1 MEVALGFLIAFIIA
15 ITGVGAGT
23 ITAPLLILL
32 LHVPVAISVGTALAY
47 STIVKAVVVPVQ
59 IIRKQVAWRVLGI
72 MLLGGLP
79 GVILGSLLFR
89 RYAAV
94 GGHAIFY
101 ALLGVII
108 VFSATWHLYRHF
120 RPHAFSSEKS
130 TRHAAITALMFP
142 IAAEV
147 GFASSGAGA
156 MGTLVLMGLSSL
168 DAATVVG
175 TDLAFAFCMTLV
187 GTGIHFAGG
196 PFDTGLLLRLVIGG
210 VLGAATGSI
219 VAPRVPSR
227 QLRLAL
233 SVGLVLLGLGFC
245 YRAFTMEA
253 AGHARNSLSEA
264 ATHVSRD
271 FGISDSSYRMPQK

>member
-23 ITAPLLILL
+23 ITAPMLILV

-47 STIVKAVVVPVQ
+47 STIVKAVVVPLQ
-59 IIRKQVAWRVLGI
+59 IIRKQVAWKVLGI

-79 GVILGSLLFR
+79 GVVAGALLFR

-94 GGHAIFY
+94 GSHAIFY
-101 ALLGVII
+101 AVLGLII
-108 VFSATWHLYRHF
+108 VLSAAWHLYRHF
-120 RPHAFSSEKS
+120 RPHSFSGERP
-130 TRHAAITALMFP
+130 TRLGVIGALMFP

-156 MGTLVLMGLSSL
+156 MGTLVLMSLSSL
-168 DAATVVG
+168 DAAKVVG
-175 TDLAFAFCMTLV
+175 TDLAFAFCMTLT

-196 PFDTGLLLRLVIGG
+196 NFDTTLLVKLVIGG
-210 VLGAATGSI
+210 VLGAATGSW
-219 VAPRVPSR
+219 VAPRLPSR

-233 SVGLVLLGLGFC
+233 SVCLVLLGVTFC
-245 YRAFTMEA
+245 YKAFAMDA
-253 AGHARNSLSEA
+253 AARTQTANQIA
-264 ATHVSRD
+264 AR
-271 FGISDSSYRMPQK
+271 IR

>member
-59 IIRKQVAWRVLGI
+59 IARKQVAWRVLGI

-89 RYAAV
+89 RYADV
-94 GGHAIFY
+94 GGHAVFY
-101 ALLGVII
+101 ALLGLIL
-108 VFSATWHLYRHF
+108 VFSAAWHLYRHF
-120 RPHAFSSEKS
+120 RPHAFSAEKP
-130 TRHAAITALMFP
+130 TRKGAIAALMFP

-168 DAATVVG
+168 DAAKVVG
-175 TDLAFAFCMTLV
+175 TDLAFAFCMTLT

-196 PFDTGLLLRLVIGG
+196 HSDTGLLLRLVIGG

-233 SVGLVLLGLGFC
+233 SVGVVLLGLSFC
-245 YRAFTMEA
+245 YRAFTMDVV
-253 AGHARNSLSEA
+253 GHARISLSEA
-264 ATHVSRD
+264 ATHMSRN
-271 FGISDSSYRMPQK
+271 FGIVDSSYRMPQK

>member
-23 ITAPLLILL
+23 ITAPMLILV

-59 IIRKQVAWRVLGI
+59 ILRKQVAWRVLGI

-79 GVILGSLLFR
+79 GVVAGSLLFR

-94 GGHAIFY
+94 GGHATFY
-101 ALLGVII
+101 AVLGLII
-108 VFSATWHLYRHF
+108 VFSAAWHLYRHF
-120 RPHAFSSEKS
+120 RPHSFSGERP
-130 TRHAAITALMFP
+130 TRPAAIAALMFP

-168 DAATVVG
+168 DAAKVVG
-175 TDLAFAFCMTLV
+175 TDLAFAFCMTLT
-187 GTGIHFAGG
+187 GTGLHFASG
-196 PFDTGLLLRLVIGG
+196 FYNSALLVRLVIGG
-210 VLGAATGSI
+210 VLGAVAGSM

-233 SVGLVLLGLGFC
+233 SVCLVLLGLSFC
-245 YRAFTMEA
+245 YRAFAKEA
-253 AGHARNSLSEA
+253 VGVRSSISAQVAAR
-264 ATHVSRD
+264 VSR
-271 FGISDSSYRMPQK
+271 GLPLASKQ

>member
-23 ITAPLLILL
+23 ITAPMLILV

-79 GVILGSLLFR
+79 GVVAGSLLFR
-89 RYAAV
+89 RYASV
-94 GGHAIFY
+94 GNHSIFY
-101 ALLGVII
+101 AVLGLII

-120 RPHAFSSEKS
+120 RPHSFAGERR
-130 TRHAAITALMFP
+130 TRLGWIAALMFP

-168 DAATVVG
+168 DAAKVVG
-175 TDLAFAFCMTLV
+175 TDLAFAFCMTLT
-187 GTGIHFAGG
+187 GSGIHFASGF
-196 PFDTGLLLRLVIGG
+196 FDPALLLRLVIGG
-210 VLGAATGSI
+210 VLGAVAGSW
-219 VAPRVPSR
+219 VAPNVPSR

-233 SVGLVLLGLGFC
+233 SVCLVVLGLTFC
-245 YRAFTMEA
+245 YRAFGQDIGGVRA
-253 AGHARNSLSEA
+253 SIA
-264 ATHVSRD
+264 SRVA
-271 FGISDSSYRMPQK
+271 SR

>member
-1 MEVALGFLIAFIIA
+1 MEVALGFLIAFVIA

-23 ITAPLLILL
+23 ITAPLLILV

-59 IIRKQVAWRVLGI
+59 IVRKQVAWRVLGI

-79 GVILGSLLFR
+79 GVVAGCLLFR
-89 RYAAV
+89 RYAAI
-94 GGHAIFY
+94 GSHASFY
-101 ALLGVII
+101 AVLGLII
-108 VFSATWHLYRHF
+108 VFSASWHLYRHF
-120 RPHAFSSEKS
+120 RPHSFSGERR
-130 TRHAAITALMFP
+130 TRRWAISALMFP

-168 DAATVVG
+168 DAAKVVG
-175 TDLAFAFCMTLV
+175 TDLAFAFCMTL
-187 GTGIHFAGG
+187 TGSGLHLASGS
-196 PFDTGLLLRLVIGG
+196 FDSALLLKLIAGG
-210 VLGAATGSI
+210 VLGAVAGSW

-233 SVGLVLLGLGFC
+233 SVGLMLLGMAFC
-245 YRAFTMEA
+245 YRAVTMHA
-253 AGHARNSLSEA
+253 AGHG
-264 ATHVSRD
+264 ATRPDQFAVRVSA
-271 FGISDSSYRMPQK
+271 GQ

>member
-1 MEVALGFLIAFIIA
+1 MEVALGFAIAFVIA

-23 ITAPLLILL
+23 ITAPLLILV

-59 IIRKQVAWRVLGI
+59 ILRKQVAWRVLGV
-72 MLLGGLP
+72 MLLGGIP
-79 GVILGSLLFR
+79 GVVAGSLLFR

-94 GGHAIFY
+94 GNHAVFY
-101 ALLGVII
+101 AVLGLII
-108 VFSATWHLYRHF
+108 VLSAAWHLYRHF
-120 RPHAFSSEKS
+120 KPQSFAGERPMRRGWIAG
-130 TRHAAITALMFP
+130 LMFP

-168 DAATVVG
+168 DAAKVVG
-175 TDLAFAFCMTLV
+175 TDLAFAFCMTLT
-187 GTGIHFAGG
+187 GSGIHFLSGN
-196 PFDTGLLLRLVIGG
+196 FDSALLVKLVIGG
-210 VLGAATGSI
+210 VLGAVAGSW

-233 SVGLVLLGLGFC
+233 SVGLVLLGLSFC
-245 YRAFTMEA
+245 YRGVVPRA
-253 AGHARNSLSEA
+253 AA
-264 ATHVSRD
+264 ASNQIAERVLAVQR
-271 FGISDSSYRMPQK
+271 

>member
-1 MEVALGFLIAFIIA
+1 MEVALGFLIAFVIA

-23 ITAPLLILL
+23 ITAPLLILV
-32 LHVPVAISVGTALAY
+32 LHVPVAVSVGTALAY

-79 GVILGSLLFR
+79 GVIAGSLLFR
-89 RYAAV
+89 RYAAF
-94 GGHAIFY
+94 GSHALFY
-101 ALLGVII
+101 AVLGLII
-108 VFSATWHLYRHF
+108 VLSAAWHLYRHF
-120 RPHAFSSEKS
+120 RPQCFSGERK
-130 TRHAAITALMFP
+130 TRRWAIAALMFP

-168 DAATVVG
+168 DAAKVVG
-175 TDLAFAFCMTLV
+175 TDLAFAFCMTL
-187 GTGIHFAGG
+187 TGSGMHFASGL
-196 PFDTGLLLRLVIGG
+196 FDSALLIRLVAGG
-210 VLGAATGSI
+210 ILGAIAGSW

-233 SVGLVLLGLGFC
+233 SVCLVLLGLTFC
-245 YRAFTMEA
+245 YRAVAREIAPHPATNPNQFA
-253 AGHARNSLSEA
+253 VRISAG
-264 ATHVSRD
+264 
-271 FGISDSSYRMPQK
+271 Q

>member
-23 ITAPLLILL
+23 ITAPMLILV

-47 STIVKAVVVPVQ
+47 STIVKAVVVPLQ
-59 IIRKQVAWRVLGI
+59 IIRKQVAWKVLGI

-79 GVILGSLLFR
+79 GVVAGALLFR

-94 GGHAIFY
+94 GSHAIFY
-101 ALLGVII
+101 AVLGLII
-108 VFSATWHLYRHF
+108 VLSAAWHLYRHF
-120 RPHAFSSEKS
+120 RPHSFSGERP
-130 TRHAAITALMFP
+130 TRLGVIGVLMFP

-156 MGTLVLMGLSSL
+156 MGTLVLMSLSSL
-168 DAATVVG
+168 DAAKVVG
-175 TDLAFAFCMTLV
+175 TDLAFAFCMTLT

-196 PFDTGLLLRLVIGG
+196 NFDTTLLVKLVIGG
-210 VLGAATGSI
+210 VIGAATGSW
-219 VAPRVPSR
+219 VAPRLPSR

-233 SVGLVLLGLGFC
+233 SVCLVLLGVTFC
-245 YRAFTMEA
+245 YKAFAMDA
-253 AGHARNSLSEA
+253 AARTQTANQIA
-264 ATHVSRD
+264 AR
-271 FGISDSSYRMPQK
+271 IR

>member
-1 MEVALGFLIAFIIA
+1 MEVALGFAIAFIIA

-23 ITAPLLILL
+23 ITAPMLILL

-59 IIRKQVAWRVLGI
+59 ILRKQVAWRVLGI

-79 GVILGSLLFR
+79 GVVAGSLLFR

-94 GGHAIFY
+94 GNHAVFY
-101 ALLGVII
+101 AVLGLII
-108 VFSATWHLYRHF
+108 VFSAAWHLYRHF
-120 RPHAFSSEKS
+120 RPHAFSGEKP
-130 TRHAAITALMFP
+130 TRPAAIAALMFP

-168 DAATVVG
+168 DAAKVVG
-175 TDLAFAFCMTLV
+175 TDLAFAFCMTLT
-187 GTGIHFAGG
+187 GSGIHFASGN
-196 PFDTGLLLRLVIGG
+196 FDTALLLRLVVGG
-210 VLGAATGSI
+210 VAGAVAGSW
-219 VAPRVPSR
+219 VAPCVPSR

-233 SVGLVLLGLGFC
+233 SVGLVLLGLSFC
-245 YRAFTMEA
+245 YQAFIKQA
-253 AGHARNSLSEA
+253 AARMITVQAKEQI
-264 ATHVSRD
+264 RD
-271 FGISDSSYRMPQK
+271 QNTGTQPLPPRIQH

>member
-1 MEVALGFLIAFIIA
+1 MEVALGFVIAFVIA

-23 ITAPLLILL
+23 ITAPLLILA

-47 STIVKAVVVPVQ
+47 STIVKAIVVPVQ
-59 IIRKQVAWRVLGI
+59 IVRKQVAWRVLGI

-79 GVILGSLLFR
+79 GVIVGCLLFR

-101 ALLGVII
+101 AVLGLII
-108 VFSATWHLYRHF
+108 VFSAAWHLYRHF
-120 RPHAFSSEKS
+120 RPHAFSGDKP
-130 TRHAAITALMFP
+130 TRRGAIAALMFP

-168 DAATVVG
+168 DAAKVVG
-175 TDLAFAFCMTLV
+175 TDLVFAFCMTLT
-187 GTGIHFAGG
+187 GTGLHLFGGHF
-196 PFDTGLLLRLVIGG
+196 DNGLLIRLVIGG
-210 VLGAATGSI
+210 VLGASAGSF

-233 SVGLVLLGLGFC
+233 SLCLVLLGLSFC
-245 YRAFTMEA
+245 YRAFSMNAVGIRT
-253 AGHARNSLSEA
+253 SLSEA
-264 ATHVSRD
+264 AAQVRSASSR
-271 FGISDSSYRMPQK
+271 

>member
-15 ITGVGAGT
+15 VTGVGAGT
-23 ITAPLLILL
+23 ITAPMLILV

-72 MLLGGLP
+72 MLLGGIP
-79 GVILGSLLFR
+79 GVVAGSLLFR
-89 RYAAV
+89 RYASE
-94 GGHAIFY
+94 GNHRIFY
-101 ALLGVII
+101 AVLGLII
-108 VFSATWHLYRHF
+108 VFSAAWHLYRHF
-120 RPHAFSSEKS
+120 RPQVFSGERR
-130 TRHAAITALMFP
+130 TRLGWIAALMFP

-168 DAATVVG
+168 DAAKVVG
-175 TDLAFAFCMTLV
+175 TDLAFAFCMTLT

-196 PFDTGLLLRLVIGG
+196 FFDRRLLVRLVIGG
-210 VLGAATGSI
+210 VLGAVAGSW
-219 VAPRVPSR
+219 VAPKVPSR

-233 SVGLVLLGLGFC
+233 SVCLVLLGLTFC
-245 YRAFTMEA
+245 YRAFAQDGIGARSSVSAQVA
-253 AGHARNSLSEA
+253 AR
-264 ATHVSRD
+264 VSGR
-271 FGISDSSYRMPQK
+271 